1 MRYEVR
7 KEVEYGCTIFS
18 VYNTETNNRVNFF
31 ETTEEAQT
39 FAHRQEAA
47 TARRKQN
54 KNK

>member
-18 VYNTETNNRVNFF
+18 VYNTETNNRAAYFQ
-31 ETTEEAQT
+31 TAEEAQT

-54 KNK
+54 RNK

>member
-54 KNK
+54 RNK